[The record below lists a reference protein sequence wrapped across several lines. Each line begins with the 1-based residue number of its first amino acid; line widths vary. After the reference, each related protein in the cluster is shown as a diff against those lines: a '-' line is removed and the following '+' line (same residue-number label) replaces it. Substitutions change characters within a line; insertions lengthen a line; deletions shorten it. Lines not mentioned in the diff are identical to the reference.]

1 MSSLRIS
8 LAQINTTVGDFSGN
22 SKLILEMANEA
33 ASLGADLVAFPELA
47 ICGYPPEDLLL
58 RSSFI
63 EESRIALNK
72 LAEKAEAL
80 PPLIVGSLDFNQ
92 HLYNSASI
100 LHGGRVIAD
109 YHKQKLPNYG
119 VFDEQ
124 RYFQAGN
131 SALICRVKGVD
142 IGVNICEDIWYPDGP
157 ISDAALAGAQLIVNI
172 NASPFA
178 KNRSLDRERMI
189 STRAA
194 DHTVAIAYVNQ
205 VGGQDELVFDGNSF
219 ISMADG
225 QIVNHAP
232 SFEVSL
238 LTSDIEF
245 EDVLQRQLHDSR
257 LRQMRSSRSTGMS
270 AQLER
275 VEPAHST
282 STKVDIS
289 HLVKAD
295 AISTE
300 EEVYRALV
308 TGTRDY
314 LHKSGFEHAF
324 VALSGGIDSALVG
337 AIAVDALGATN
348 VTGVSMPSRYSSDGS
363 IADAE
368 DLATRLGIE
377 LLSLP
382 IEGVHGAVL
391 DSLLPEFAR
400 SENPDAG
407 VAGENV
413 QSRIRGL
420 LMMALS
426 NHRPKSMVLTTGN
439 KSEYAC
445 GYATLYG
452 DMVGGFAVIKDVPKT
467 LVWQLSR
474 WRNSVGEV
482 IPENSIT
489 KAPSAELRPDQLD
502 SDSLPEYDVLD
513 PIIEFYAE
521 DDLSLESIV
530 SKGFDD
536 DLVRRVI
543 GMVNRNEYKRRQSPP
558 GVKITTRA
566 FGRDRRLPMATR
578 YSAV

>member
-22 SKLILEMANEA
+22 SKLILEMAHEA
-33 ASLGADLVAFPELA
+33 ARLGADIVAFPELA

-63 EESRIALNK
+63 EESRIALNQ
-72 LAEKAEAL
+72 LAKDAQLL
-80 PPLIVGSLDFNQ
+80 PPLIVGSLDFDQ

-100 LHGGRVIAD
+100 LHEGRVIAD

-124 RYFQAGN
+124 RYFQAGD
-131 SALICRVKGVD
+131 SALICTVKGVD

-157 ISDAALAGAQLIVNI
+157 ISDATLAGAQLIVNI

-219 ISMADG
+219 ISMATGKIGDR
-225 QIVNHAP
+225 AP
-232 SFEVSL
+232 SFEDSL

-245 EDVLQRQLHDSR
+245 EEVLQRQLHDSR
-257 LRQMRSSRSTGMS
+257 LRQMRNSRSDGMTS
-270 AQLER
+270 KIER
-275 VEPAHST
+275 VELVHSP
-282 STKVDIS
+282 SEKVDIS
-289 HLVKAD
+289 HLDKFD
-295 AISTE
+295 EISTE

-337 AIAVDALGATN
+337 AIAVDALGPVN

-363 IADAE
+363 VTDAE
-368 DLATRLGIE
+368 DLANRLGVE

-382 IEGVHGAVL
+382 IEGVHGSVL

-400 SENPDAG
+400 SDNPDPG
-407 VAGENV
+407 VAGENI
-413 QSRIRGL
+413 QSRIRGM

-426 NHRPKSMVLTTGN
+426 NHRPRSMVLTTGN

-474 WRNSVGEV
+474 WRNSIGEV
-482 IPENSIT
+482 IPDNSIT

-502 SDSLPEYDVLD
+502 LDSLPEYDILD
-513 PIIEFYAE
+513 PIIQFYVE
-521 DDLSLESIV
+521 DDLSFESIV
-530 SKGFDD
+530 SKGFDE

-543 GMVNRNEYKRRQSPP
+543 GMINRNEYKRRQSPP
-558 GVKITTRA
+558 GVKITARA

-578 YSAV
+578 YSGI